1 MDILQ
6 TVQPEMVTGYIGY
19 FILGHYLSHYE
30 VSKKLEYLVYVL
42 GVILILAAIGL
53 CYISSQKSGKPIQ
66 SFYENYTL
74 AGFFCFS
81 KTMYPRSNGMKNRK
95 RGSAIWEA
103 ALLESI

>member
-6 TVQPEMVTGYIGY
+6 TVQPEMVAGYIGY

-74 AGFFCFS
+74 ARIFSGEVSFFLFFQKPCIQDQ
-81 KTMYPRSNGMKNRK
+81 M
-95 RGSAIWEA
+95 E
-103 ALLESI
+103 

>member
-42 GVILILAAIGL
+42 GVILIFGSDRLVLHQLTEIR
-53 CYISSQKSGKPIQ
+53 
-66 SFYENYTL
+66 
-74 AGFFCFS
+74 
-81 KTMYPRSNGMKNRK
+81 KTNTV
-95 RGSAIWEA
+95 I
-103 ALLESI
+103 L